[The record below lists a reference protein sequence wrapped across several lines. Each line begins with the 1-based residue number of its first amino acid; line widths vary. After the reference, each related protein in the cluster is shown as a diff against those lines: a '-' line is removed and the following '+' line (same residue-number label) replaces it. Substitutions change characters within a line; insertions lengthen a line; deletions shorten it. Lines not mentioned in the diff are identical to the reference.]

1 MLNLV
6 VTTGSREV
14 SRSTKHQT
22 RGVLAQRSGVKAE
35 TIRYYEKVMLL
46 SEPDR
51 NGGGYRVYSEDD
63 YQRLCFIR
71 RCRDVGFS
79 LAEIRGL
86 LSLVDGDQVSCEQ
99 VKHLADAHL
108 ADVAKKIG
116 DLKKMQSTLREL
128 SSNCS
133 GNDVPHCPIIE
144 ALQSA

>member
-1 MLNLV
+1 MLIPV

-35 TIRYYEKVMLL
+35 TIRYYENVMLM
-46 SEPDR
+46 SEPER
-51 NGGGYRVYSEDD
+51 SSGGYRIYTEDD

-71 RCRDVGFS
+71 RCRDMGFS
-79 LAEIRGL
+79 ITEIRGL

-99 VKHLADAHL
+99 VKRMADAHL
-108 ADVAKKIG
+108 ADIARKIDG
-116 DLKKMQSTLREL
+116 LKKMQRTLHDL

-133 GNDVPHCPIIE
+133 GDDVPHCPIVE
-144 ALQSA
+144 ALQLV